1 MVSKFMKF
9 VRVYWDDDLKSMMHV
24 TKGTAWAAMRA
35 VGQGNVTME
44 GIS

>member
-1 MVSKFMKF
+1 MVSNVMKF
-9 VRVYWDDDLKSMMHV
+9 IRVYWDDDLKSMMHV

-35 VGQGNVTME
+35 VEQGNVTME